1 MQKEDFDKL
10 SPSDLHTRILLI
22 LNNIKN
28 TSTTQQMKE
37 RANFMLVGINQ
48 YGITNNPDTKGSI
61 EYYTY
66 EKSLELIHMA
76 RSAERLNT
84 QNLEHVE
91 YRSNMKKFKP
101 DALRIRVL
109 NRAARQTEKER
120 RDRHSSPLHFKK
132 FDSNIL

>member
-10 SPSDLHTRILLI
+10 SQSDLHTRILLI
-22 LNNIKN
+22 LNSIKD

-37 RANFMLVGINQ
+37 RANFMLVAINQ
-48 YGITNNPDTKGSI
+48 YGITNNPDRKGSI

-84 QNLEHVE
+84 QNLGHVE
-91 YRSNMKKFKP
+91 YRPKMNKSNP

-109 NRAARQTEKER
+109 KMAACKTEKKR
-120 RDRHSSPLHFKK
+120 RDRY
-132 FDSNIL
+132 